1 MTFDGQA
8 VLDFWYGPKGSDEFG
23 QYRDVWFASGA
34 GPEFDEACRQ
44 NCAQHY
50 DLAVAGQYDAWAESG
65 LGSLALIIL
74 FDQIPRNIFRGQAK
88 SFATDARALETARRV
103 VDKRWDQ
110 DMLDV
115 ERLFAY
121 LPFEHSEDL
130 EDQRTCVALYESL
143 PESDKKAEWIRY
155 AVQHMEII
163 ERFGR
168 FPHRNEILGRPSTKE
183 EIDFLD
189 ETGLRFGTDGK
200 GPQEEKG

>member
-1 MTFDGQA
+1 MHLDGQA

-23 QYRDVWFASGA
+23 KNRDVWFSSGG

-44 NCAQHY
+44 HCAPHY
-50 DLAVAGQYDAWAESG
+50 DLAVAGNYDAWGESA

-88 SFATDARALETARRV
+88 SFATDSRALETARRV
-103 VDKRWDQ
+103 VDNRWDH

-130 EDQRTCVALYESL
+130 EDQRQCVALYESL
-143 PESDKKAEWIRY
+143 PDSDKRAEWVSY

-168 FPHRNEILGRPSTKE
+168 FPHRNEILGRPSTAE
-183 EIDFLD
+183 EVDFLD

-200 GPQEEKG
+200 GPPEKQE